1 VDLRCRNEL
10 LELKVENTC
19 EEDMGIPKI
28 GIGGN
33 GAGGGIGLE
42 NVRRRLD
49 LIYNGRHILDIQKEG
64 KHYSI
69 LLKIPVQ

>member
-1 VDLRCRNEL
+1 MIIDPQNDYSRA
-10 LELKVENTC
+10 
-19 EEDMGIPKI
+19 GS
-28 GIGGN
+28 GN
-33 GAGGGIGLE
+33 QIDIGLE

-49 LIYNGRHILDIQKEG
+49 LIYNGRHILDIQKEA